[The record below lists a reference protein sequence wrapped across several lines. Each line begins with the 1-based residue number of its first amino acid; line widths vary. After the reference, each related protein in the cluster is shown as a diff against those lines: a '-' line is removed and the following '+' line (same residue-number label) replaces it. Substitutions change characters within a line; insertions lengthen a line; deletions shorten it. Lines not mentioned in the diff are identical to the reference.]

1 MTLTALALLPLA
13 LAGASASAPSRSV
26 AIVPPRAR
34 PGDALLVVVRGAGAP
49 PAATV
54 AGRAL
59 AFYPVRDGYAAVAGL
74 PVETPA
80 GRLPITV
87 SLPGAGEGAEPVRLD
102 AGLEIASP
110 GFPQRRLEVDD
121 RFVRTPPPEVQQRI
135 DEDRAAF
142 AAAFAQPPAP
152 PLFTAPFT
160 WPRRARVTA
169 GFGEER
175 TLNGVKPSQHY
186 GLDLAGKV
194 GSPVAAANAGTVV
207 LVRDCWASGTSVVLW
222 HGAGL
227 YTTYFHLAR
236 ALVREG
242 ARVARGERVGL
253 VGRTGR
259 ASGPH
264 LHWGVRVGDLYVDP
278 ASVLRL
284 PLGATS
290 SSGRRSAAAAPRPA
304 ASRAPRP

>member
-1 MTLTALALLPLA
+1 MTLATLALVSLA
-13 LAGASASAPSRSV
+13 LAGATTPSHGPSV
-26 AIVPPRAR
+26 EIVPRRAR
-34 PGDALLVVVRGAGAP
+34 PGDAVLVLVRGADAP
-49 PAATV
+49 PAASV

-59 AFYPVRDGYAAVAGL
+59 AFYQVPGGFAAVAGL

-87 SLPGAGEGAEPVRLD
+87 SLPGQGSGD
-102 AGLEIASP
+102 ARASLEVTTP
-110 GFPQRRLEVDD
+110 GFPHRQLEVDA
-121 RFVRTPPPEVQQRI
+121 RFVKPPPPEVQRRI

-142 AAAFAQPPAP
+142 AAAFAQPQAP
-152 PLFTAPFT
+152 PLFAASFA

-169 GFGEER
+169 HFGEER

-194 GSPVAAANAGTVV
+194 GSPVSAANAGEVV
-207 LVRDCWASGTSVVLW
+207 LVRDCWASGTTVVLW

-227 YTTYFHLAR
+227 YSTYFHLSR

-242 ARVARGERVGL
+242 ERVARGGRIGL
-253 VGRTGR
+253 VGSSGR

-278 ASVLRL
+278 ESVLRL
-284 PLGATS
+284 PLG
-290 SSGRRSAAAAPRPA
+290 RRPR
-304 ASRAPRP
+304 

>member
-1 MTLTALALLPLA
+1 MTLAALLFPLT
-13 LAGASASAPSRSV
+13 LAGAAASAHAPSV
-26 AIVPPRAR
+26 EVVPRHAR
-34 PGDALLVVVRGAGAP
+34 PGDAFLVVVRGTEGP
-49 PAATV
+49 PAASV

-59 AFYPVRDGYAAVAGL
+59 GFYQVPGGFAAVAGL

-80 GRLPITV
+80 GRLPVVV
-87 SLPGAGEGAEPVRLD
+87 SLPGATAGAARPS
-102 AGLEIASP
+102 LEATLEVTAP
-110 GFPQRRLEVDD
+110 AFAHRQLEVDS
-121 RFVRTPPPEVQQRI
+121 RFVRPPPPDVQRRI

-142 AAAFAQPPAP
+142 AAAFAQPHAP
-152 PLFTAPFT
+152 PLFAAPFT

-169 GFGEER
+169 RFGEER

-194 GSPVAAANAGTVV
+194 GAPVSAANVGEVV
-207 LVRDCWASGTSVVLW
+207 LVRDCWASGITVVLW

-236 ALVREG
+236 AAVREG
-242 ARVARGERVGL
+242 EHVARGGRVGL
-253 VGRTGR
+253 VGKSGR

-278 ASVLRL
+278 ESVLRL
-284 PLGATS
+284 PLG
-290 SSGRRSAAAAPRPA
+290 RRPR
-304 ASRAPRP
+304 

>member
-1 MTLTALALLPLA
+1 VTLAALALLPIA
-13 LAGASASAPSRSV
+13 LAGASGPRDSLTV
-26 AIVPPRAR
+26 NVIPPRAR
-34 PGDALLVVVRGAGAP
+34 PGDAVLVVVGGTKGP
-49 PAATV
+49 PTASV

-59 AFYPVRDGYAAVAGL
+59 AFYQVPDGFAAVAGL

-80 GRLPITV
+80 GRLPVTV
-87 SLPGAGEGAEPVRLD
+87 SPPEAAGARREPVE
-102 AGLEIASP
+102 AALEISAP
-110 GFPQRRLEVDD
+110 AFAHRELRVEG
-121 RFVRTPPPEVQQRI
+121 RFVAPPPADIQKRI

-142 AAAFAQPPAP
+142 ADAFAQPPSP
-152 PLFTAPFT
+152 PLFATPFT

-169 GFGEER
+169 RFGEER

-194 GSPVAAANAGTVV
+194 GAPVSAANTGKVV
-207 LVRDCWASGTSVVLW
+207 LVRDCWASGLTVVLW

-227 YTTYFHLAR
+227 YTTYFHLSR
-236 ALVREG
+236 ALVGEG
-242 ARVARGERVGL
+242 AHVTRGDRIGL
-253 VGRTGR
+253 VGKSGR

-284 PLGATS
+284 PLGR
-290 SSGRRSAAAAPRPA
+290 GKPLIMPA
-304 ASRAPRP
+304 ARHAPPPARP